1 MNKAKIE
8 ATIKAKRT
16 ATVFKMMSEEYA
28 YIAMI
33 VERGGDP
40 ISYIKSKTEACSIVT
55 EQITKFFG
63 GKTNP
68 SE

>member
-8 ATIKAKRT
+8 AAIKAKS
-16 ATVFKMMSEEYA
+16 AAKVFRMMSDEYA
-28 YIAMI
+28 TIAMI

-40 ISYIKSKTEACSIVT
+40 VSYIKSKAEACSIVT